1 MVIVN
6 AMGKLCPEPVI
17 MTKAE
22 LDKGATE
29 VQVSVDNDIAVSNVT
44 RLLEGRGFQVSL
56 QRNGDERKL
65 TAKKTGDGPVA
76 GSGAQVSGR
85 LALSLNQAGKLLA
98 VLVTG
103 KTLGRE
109 DKELGE
115 VLIKGFLGTLSKL
128 TTRPAVIAFM
138 NEGVKLTLAESSA
151 CDHIKDLEKA
161 GTKVLVCGTCSTH
174 FGITDKV
181 AVGTISNMFE
191 IMEMVTGADK
201 ILTL

>member
-44 RLLEGRGFQVSL
+44 RLLESRGFQVTL

-65 TAKKTGDGPVA
+65 TAKKTGDGPAA
-76 GSGAQVSGR
+76 GSGAQG
-85 LALSLNQAGKLLA
+85 AGKLFA

-103 KTLGRE
+103 KTLGKE

-128 TTRPAVIAFM
+128 TTPPAVIAFM

-151 CDHIKDLEKA
+151 CDHIRDLEKA
-161 GTKVLVCGTCSTH
+161 GMKVLVCGTCSTH

-191 IMEMVTGADK
+191 LMEMVTGADK

>member
-1 MVIVN
+1 MVTVN

-29 VQVSVDNDIAVSNVT
+29 VTVSVDNDIAVSNVT
-44 RLLEGRGFQVSL
+44 RLLEGRGFQVEL

-65 TAKKTGDGPVA
+65 TAKKVGDGPVPSA
-76 GSGAQVSGR
+76 SQGGR
-85 LALSLNQAGKLLA
+85 LFA

-103 KTLGRE
+103 KTLGRSDE
-109 DKELGE
+109 ELGE
-115 VLIKGFLGTLSKL
+115 VLIKAFLGTLSKL

-151 CDHIKDLEKA
+151 CDHIKDLEKT
-161 GTKVLVCGTCSTH
+161 GTKVLVCGTCTTH

-181 AVGTISNMFE
+181 AVGTVSNMFE
-191 IMEMVTGADK
+191 IMEMLTGADK
-201 ILTL
+201 ILSL